1 MKYLFTILLLTFC
14 RPSFSQKLVY
24 DIFLF
29 GNKIGQSV
37 IEKTIRNDSIT
48 RYTLNSASEAT
59 VFFTTR
65 KVSLIYDILYK
76 NDQLFS
82 SYSKNTRNDEV
93 HITTIKWENNTYIMK
108 REDGSFCIKPLV
120 DCSTVKLFFH
130 EPCDNQKIFSERLGE
145 YRVIKKTGEAL
156 YQAEMKEGITYYYHY
171 KNDKL
176 VELEMRKGL
185 LGSIYLRPHTL

>member
-145 YRVIKKTGEAL
+145 YRVIKKTGEGL